1 MIFSMF
7 SCHPEAG
14 IEPSIEGKWEVKDF
28 SIESQFP
35 DEIREAKI
43 RKQSIGVRY
52 NFWENG
58 IYTCRRLIDEELIF
72 GKYELTGDQLEMNI
86 NQGNRH
92 LNQISTI
99 IHSGDD
105 YVSLV
110 TRLNEFTTY
119 TYLLKKY

>member
-1 MIFSMF
+1 MF
-7 SCHPEAG
+7 SCRPEAS

-28 SIESQFP
+28 LIESHFTGE
-35 DEIREAKI
+35 DLEAKI
-43 RKQSIGVRY
+43 RNKSIGVRY

-58 IYTCRRLIDEELIF
+58 IYTCRGLIDAELIF

-92 LNQISTI
+92 LNQTCTI

-119 TYLLKKY
+119 TYLLKKYE